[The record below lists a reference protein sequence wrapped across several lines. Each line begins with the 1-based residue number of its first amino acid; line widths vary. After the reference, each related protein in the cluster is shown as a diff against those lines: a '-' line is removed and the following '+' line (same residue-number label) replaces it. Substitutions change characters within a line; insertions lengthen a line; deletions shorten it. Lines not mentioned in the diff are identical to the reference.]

1 MSGQDGSTTQEA
13 IIGRIANDAVAY
25 ANTTGDGPSIS
36 ITRDAVSASTAHTLT
51 ELGFHVGAHVSFTYD
66 SSTGLAADIR
76 LLDRPE
82 LYRDDVV
89 RGDDVPLPDPPP
101 LEDIDD
107 GAQFELDPG
116 QRANVTRRFM
126 RAFSKDTMKF
136 GQLIDTETLLP
147 GDLLL
152 TREGKPDDVG
162 RMIVDTQSNGGYTD
176 NHARW
181 THAAMYVGDGTNVIE
196 STFETLFDAGV
207 RLTSFDSYC
216 QGAHFLRFRRPR
228 HFKIERDGWRTCV
241 CAMAKL
247 NRSYDFRDALS
258 MWFKVRF
265 RKKSFNSK
273 DVRRSDSEMV
283 ICSTLYAD
291 AYNEATRRSLG
302 EINGICVPAW
312 LSLSDEFKDVA
323 VSWVG
328 IKQ

>member
-1 MSGQDGSTTQEA
+1 
-13 IIGRIANDAVAY
+13 
-25 ANTTGDGPSIS
+25 
-36 ITRDAVSASTAHTLT
+36 
-51 ELGFHVGAHVSFTYD
+51 
-66 SSTGLAADIR
+66 
-76 LLDRPE
+76 
-82 LYRDDVV
+82 
-89 RGDDVPLPDPPP
+89 
-101 LEDIDD
+101 
-107 GAQFELDPG
+107 
-116 QRANVTRRFM
+116 
-126 RAFSKDTMKF
+126 
-136 GQLIDTETLLP
+136 
-147 GDLLL
+147 
-152 TREGKPDDVG
+152 
-162 RMIVDTQSNGGYTD
+162 
-176 NHARW
+176 
-181 THAAMYVGDGTNVIE
+181 MYVGDGTNVIE

-216 QGAHFLRFRRPR
+216 QGAHFLRIRRPR
-228 HFKIERDGWRTCV
+228 HFKIERDGWRACV